1 MALLSTFC
9 RVVDMLTS
17 RMLNLSSRLLLTITL
32 GLLTLSACSNNEHAH
47 TTVVTQIPPPTHQL
61 LTEVSSSPSDSSRT
75 QTVDPTADSK
85 KPLLIFDLEN
95 GSTFHVGVDVPI
107 DFCVTNAKLKGD
119 GGEFRVRYIVDD
131 DEMKWLDTA
140 NPISLRGWIP
150 GKHTIRMELIGPDG
164 WPYKN
169 GNANIVTRE
178 IIVVK

>member
-1 MALLSTFC
+1 
-9 RVVDMLTS
+9 
-17 RMLNLSSRLLLTITL
+17 
-32 GLLTLSACSNNEHAH
+32 
-47 TTVVTQIPPPTHQL
+47 
-61 LTEVSSSPSDSSRT
+61 
-75 QTVDPTADSK
+75 
-85 KPLLIFDLEN
+85 LLIFDLEN

-178 IIVVK
+178 ITVVK